1 MKRPPVQRPAVA
13 LLLSRRWPE
22 VVLTFPPEQVSADT
36 WYAAMRALLAER
48 APA

>member
-13 LLLSRRWPE
+13 LLTLGRPE
-22 VVLTFPPEQVSADT
+22 VVLMFPPEQVSADT

-48 APA
+48 SPA